1 MSDLIREVDA
11 KYIIS
16 VIELLK
22 EEENYYLFEE
32 DLRVISNYI
41 EETCSAF
48 AVVDDTPISEV
59 QNTTT
64 KKKTTKAKTSYEP
77 MPDGDAELVTVVS
90 KRVKVHDGGGS
101 AV

>member
-1 MSDLIREVDA
+1 LS
-11 KYIIS
+11 
-16 VIELLK
+16 
-22 EEENYYLFEE
+22 EE

-41 EETCSAF
+41 NETGSTF

-59 QNTTT
+59 Q
-64 KKKTTKAKTSYEP
+64 KTTKAKTSYEP

-101 AV
+101 AIESKTYKARGPRKSSNRSSSCTS